1 MLKTNTLIMTA
12 LALSVLAMPSEGN
25 ALEWFCSGLLCD
37 PVPTEGGTIYWTEL
51 GDDGFFKPVEVVGG
65 GN

>member
-37 PVPTEGGTIYWTEL
+37 PIPTEGGTIYWTEVLDGGLL
-51 GDDGFFKPVEVVGG
+51 GPVEVVGG
-65 GN
+65 GS